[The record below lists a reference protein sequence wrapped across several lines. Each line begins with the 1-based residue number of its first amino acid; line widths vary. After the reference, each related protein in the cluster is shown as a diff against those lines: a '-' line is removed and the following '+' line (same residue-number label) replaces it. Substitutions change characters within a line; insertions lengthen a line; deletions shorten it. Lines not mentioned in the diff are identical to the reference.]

1 MKTNKILLTGLVLC
15 SIPMLSAQEIQ
26 PNITSVE
33 VSVTVDPGVI
43 KGPVKPM
50 NAVNNGPAWD
60 SPQQKADFR
69 ILDIPFSRTH
79 DASEGYYGERLVD
92 ISDIFPDFSKNPD
105 KESSYDFR
113 ETDLYIKTLIEAGS
127 EPFYRLGQTIENQIA
142 AKYNIYPPKDYK
154 KWAVIC
160 EHIIRHYNE
169 GWADGFHYNI
179 RYWEIWNEA
188 DLDMSSG
195 RWETEPRTWGGPIEE
210 FHKMY
215 AIAAK
220 HLKSCFPDL
229 KIGGPSYCR
238 IQGTK
243 TYFPEFFQYMRD
255 NKVPI
260 DFISWHK
267 YGAEPSVYLM
277 EADLIRGWMKE
288 YGYGDAE
295 LILNEWNY
303 RRFKEG
309 SGSSN
314 ERYNRINRRSM
325 KGAAFVAATMSALQD
340 APVDMMM
347 YYDFRANS
355 NYCGFYDFQ
364 TYEHKPVYYAF
375 YAWSHLRGDQCAC
388 TVEGGADDIYAVASV
403 KDGKT
408 TLLLTRYD
416 GDNNAS
422 NLANV
427 TVTLPAP
434 QNAIPGTSAVIPGLT
449 RNLIPCHLTDDE
461 HLYTEIP
468 LFPTEDGKVR
478 ISLWNNSI
486 AVLEF

>member
-1 MKTNKILLTGLVLC
+1 MTNGTMKTNKILLTGLVLC
-15 SIPMLSAQEIQ
+15 SITMLSAQEIQ

-33 VSVTVDPGVI
+33 VSVTVDPGTI

-375 YAWSHLRGDQCAC
+375 YAWCHLRGDQCAC
-388 TVEGGADDIYAVASV
+388 TVEGGAGDIYAVASV

-427 TVTLPAP
+427 TVT
-434 QNAIPGTSAVIPGLT
+434 IPGTAHV
-449 RNLIPCHLTDDE
+449 IPCHLTDDE

>member
-1 MKTNKILLTGLVLC
+1 MKRLLFFALLA
-15 SIPMLSAQEIQ
+15 PAFLQAQEAQ
-26 PNITSVE
+26 PDITSVS
-33 VSVTVDPGVI
+33 VQVTVDPAVI

-50 NAVNNGPAWD
+50 NAVNNGPSYD
-60 SPQQKADFR
+60 SDQQKADFK
-69 ILDIPFSRTH
+69 ILNIPYSRTH
-79 DASEGYYGERLVD
+79 DAHGYYGEHLVD
-92 ISDIFPDFSKNPD
+92 ISDIFPDWSKNPD

-127 EPFYRLGQTIENQIA
+127 EPFYRLGQTIENQTA
-142 AKYNIYPPKDYK
+142 AKYNIFPPKDYK
-154 KWAVIC
+154 KWAKIC

-179 RYWEIWNEA
+179 QYWEIWNEA
-188 DLDMSSG
+188 DLDQSSG
-195 RWETEPRTWGGPIEE
+195 RWQTEPRTWGGPIEE

-220 HLKSCFPDL
+220 HLKACFPDF

-243 TYFPEFFQYMRD
+243 TYFPQFFQYMRD
-255 NKVPI
+255 NEVPI
-260 DFISWHK
+260 DFVSWHK

-288 YGYGDAE
+288 YGYADAE

-314 ERYNRINRRSM
+314 ERYNRLNRRSM

-340 APVDMMM
+340 APVDMLM

-355 NYCGFYDFQ
+355 NYCGFYDYQ
-364 TYEHKPVYYAF
+364 TQAHKPVYYAF
-375 YAWSHLRGDQCAC
+375 YAWSKLAGNQCA
-388 TVEGGADDIYAVASV
+388 VSVDGGAGDIYAVASV
-403 KDGKT
+403 QDGKT

-416 GDNNAS
+416 GDNNAC
-422 NLANV
+422 NLAKV
-427 TVTLPAP
+427 RVSLS
-434 QNAIPGTSAVIPGLT
+434 GRSLGKVL
-449 RNLIPCHLTDDE
+449 CHLTDFE

-468 LFPTEDGKVR
+468 LFPSEDGQVS
-478 ISLWNNSI
+478 IDLWNNSVAI
-486 AVLEF
+486 LEL